1 MLPGYVHLREE
12 KMGGKGEEVQS
23 SAAGGEK
30 QQQQQQQKIHHN
42 REREREREREGE
54 NFTGRRNT
62 SDRFLSLF
70 PHPSLRHL
78 SGLRERERE

>member
-42 REREREREREGE
+42 RERERERERARISQEGGTQVTD
-54 NFTGRRNT
+54 FC
-62 SDRFLSLF
+62 LSS
-70 PHPSLRHL
+70 HILRCVICPV
-78 SGLRERERE
+78 

>member
-1 MLPGYVHLREE
+1 MLPGTFTSGQQERE
-12 KMGGKGEEVQS
+12 KMRGKGEEVQS
-23 SAAGGEK
+23 SAAEGEK
-30 QQQQQQQKIHHN
+30 KKQQKKHHY
-42 REREREREREGE
+42 RERERE

-78 SGLRERERE
+78 SGLRERE